1 MSLEL
6 SVRQLNEMIE
16 KKQIVDAFQKF
27 YGEDVVMIESGG
39 EAMIG
44 KSANLARESAFE
56 QGLTQWD
63 AKLVSSAIDEKNGT
77 ALNEWILT
85 WNHSAWGAVTARQVA
100 VQRWRDGQIVHEAF
114 YKL

>member
-16 KKQIVDAFQKF
+16 QRQIVDAFQKF
-27 YGEDVVMIESGG
+27 YGENVVMVEAGG
-39 EAMIG
+39 EPIAG
-44 KSANLARESAFE
+44 KAVNLERERAFAD
-56 QGLTQWD
+56 GLTQWD

>member
-27 YGEDVVMIESGG
+27 YGEDVVMVEAGG
-39 EAMIG
+39 EPMIG
-44 KSANLARESAFE
+44 KPANLERERAFE
-56 QGLTQWD
+56 AGLTLWD

-85 WNHSAWGAVTARQVA
+85 WNHSGWGAATARQVA